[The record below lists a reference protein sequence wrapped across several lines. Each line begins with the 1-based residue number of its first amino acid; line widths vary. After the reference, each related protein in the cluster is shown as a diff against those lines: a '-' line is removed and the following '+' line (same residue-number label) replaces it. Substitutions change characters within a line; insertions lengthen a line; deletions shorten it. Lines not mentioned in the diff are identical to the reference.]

1 MRASQEWTF
10 FCVIT
15 PGLEAL
21 ALLELHEK
29 KAALGLTTEEVK
41 SLPGGIELAL
51 PWSKGIGLVHLLK
64 IPTRV
69 IVRLTS
75 ITARDFPKLHQKALN
90 LPWTK
95 WLAHPTP
102 NWKITAHQ
110 CRLMHTGRLEETMSE
125 ALKKSHVKSPFSN
138 RWQKENISPETLY
151 VRGVDDEWTI
161 SLDITGDALYKRGLS
176 VVKGEA
182 PLRETLAQAC
192 LKMLFSDS
200 PQSPVTLW
208 DPMCGSGTFLFEAL
222 TAHLPSQ
229 RSFSYLTSELN
240 RGVAPWKP
248 YGDSTAFPIA
258 VAHGS
263 DTNRELISKLVPLE
277 KMSFSCTD
285 LFSGSLQDFARPLWV
300 IANPPYGERIEISEG
315 IAEFTRKLSHFIGEA
330 DPDKV
335 LLLVPSSWPHFKIKN
350 QKFNKYL
357 RFLNGG
363 LSVEARLWDFST
375 PT

>member
-21 ALLELHEK
+21 ALIELHEK
-29 KAALGLTTEEVK
+29 KTALGLSTEEIK
-41 SLPGGIELAL
+41 SLPGGIELTL
-51 PWSKGIGLVHLLK
+51 PWNKGIGLVHLLK

-69 IVRLTS
+69 IVRLTT

-110 CRLMHTGRLEETMSE
+110 CRLMHTGRLEETLSE
-125 ALKKSHVKSPFSN
+125 ALKKSHIKSPFST
-138 RWQKENISPETLY
+138 RWQKENIAPETLY

-176 VVKGEA
+176 IVKGEA
-182 PLRETLAQAC
+182 PLRETLAQAS
-192 LKMLFSDS
+192 LKMLFTAH
-200 PQSPVTLW
+200 PKEAVTLW
-208 DPMCGSGTFLFEAL
+208 DPMCGSGTFLYEAL
-222 TAHLPSQ
+222 TAHLPSD
-229 RSFSYLTSELN
+229 RSFSYLAGELN

-248 YGDSTAFPIA
+248 FAAPPAFPIA
-258 VAHGS
+258 LAHGS
-263 DTNRELISKLVPLE
+263 DLNRELIAKLVPLE
-277 KMSFSCTD
+277 KMSFSCAD
-285 LFSGSLQDFARPLWV
+285 LFGHHQQKFSAPLW
-300 IANPPYGERIEISEG
+300 IISNPPYGERIEISEG
-315 IAEFTRKLSHFIGEA
+315 ISEFVKKLSHSLGEA
-330 DPDKV
+330 NPEKV
-335 LLLVPSSWPHFKIKN
+335 LLLVPSSWPHFKIKG
-350 QKFNKYL
+350 QKFNTYL

-363 LSVEARLWDFST
+363 LSVEARLWDFSGLT
-375 PT
+375 

>member
-1 MRASQEWTF
+1 
-10 FCVIT
+10 
-15 PGLEAL
+15 
-21 ALLELHEK
+21 
-29 KAALGLTTEEVK
+29 
-41 SLPGGIELAL
+41 
-51 PWSKGIGLVHLLK
+51 
-64 IPTRV
+64 
-69 IVRLTS
+69 
-75 ITARDFPKLHQKALN
+75 
-90 LPWTK
+90 
-95 WLAHPTP
+95 
-102 NWKITAHQ
+102 
-110 CRLMHTGRLEETMSE
+110 MHTGRLEETLSE
-125 ALKKSHVKSPFSN
+125 ALKKSHVKSPFST
-138 RWQKENISPETLY
+138 RWQKENIPPETLY

-192 LKMLFSDS
+192 LKMLFCDS
-200 PQSPVTLW
+200 TQTPVTLW

-248 YGDSTAFPIA
+248 YANSIAFPIA
-258 VAHGS
+258 MAHGS
-263 DTNRELISKLVPLE
+263 DLNQELIAKLAPIE

-285 LFSGSLQDFARPLWV
+285 LFSSSLQNFTRPLWM

-315 IAEFTRKLSHFIGEA
+315 ITEFIKKLSHFVGEA
-330 DPDKV
+330 NPEKV

-350 QKFNKYL
+350 QKFHKYL

-363 LSVEARLWDFST
+363 LSVEARMWDFST
-375 PT
+375 ST